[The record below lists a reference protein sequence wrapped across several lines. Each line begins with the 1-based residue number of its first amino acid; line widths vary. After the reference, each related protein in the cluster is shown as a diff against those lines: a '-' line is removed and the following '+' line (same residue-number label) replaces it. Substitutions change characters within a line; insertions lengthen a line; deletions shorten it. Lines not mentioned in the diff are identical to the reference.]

1 MVTFINLDATL
12 TYRYMN
18 LYVSSTQW
26 KMIKL
31 DKTYIWN
38 LSHATLKG
46 E

>member
-1 MVTFINLDATL
+1 MVTFINPDA